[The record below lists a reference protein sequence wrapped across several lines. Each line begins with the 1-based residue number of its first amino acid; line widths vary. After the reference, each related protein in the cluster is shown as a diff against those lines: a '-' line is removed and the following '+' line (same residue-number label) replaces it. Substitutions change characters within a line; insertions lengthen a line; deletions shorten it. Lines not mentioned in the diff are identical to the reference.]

1 MVVAVIALPGDKKA
15 ILVQHGN
22 FYTMYSNLDKVFV
35 KKGDKLETQE
45 DIGTI
50 ITDENGKTEVHF
62 ELWEG
67 NQKQNPSFWI
77 TIK

>member
-1 MVVAVIALPGDKKA
+1 
-15 ILVQHGN
+15 
-22 FYTMYSNLDKVFV
+22 MYSNLDKVFV